1 MMDILKKLLLAFQ
14 HMIQTLSPTYLQNPI
29 ILILGIYVV
38 DISSGSPAASS
49 DLKKGAII
57 NSIDEIEVST
67 MNDLKEYI
75 YTKKPN
81 DTVTLNISRGK
92 ISKEISVILGKK

>member
-1 MMDILKKLLLAFQ
+1 
-14 HMIQTLSPTYLQNPI
+14 MIQMLFHTSLQNLI
-29 ILILGIYVV
+29 ILILGIYIV

-49 DLKKGAII
+49 SLKKGDII
-57 NSIDEIEVST
+57 NSIDGIGLST

-81 DTVTLNISRGK
+81 ETVTLNISRGK
-92 ISKEISVILGKK
+92 ISKEILVTLGKR